1 MGSPT
6 TVWSME
12 DFGPLVSAEWLADN
26 LDAVKLFDSRSY
38 LDGRSAPDAFVEGH
52 LPGAVF
58 VSLDDDLSAPP
69 SQPGGRHPFP
79 TPAAFATAMGRLGYA
94 GAKPAVI
101 YDDVGGG
108 MAARLWFMLTL
119 LDIPAAILDGGMHAW
134 HGELESG
141 AVTATPAVFDEDP
154 WPTDRLISADQIAA
168 RIKADGVVIDARNSS
183 RYVGKPN
190 RIDPRFGHVPGAI
203 NLAWEDNIDDLTGL
217 MLSVD
222 DLRHRYAEVLEGS
235 ETGQRPAAYC
245 GSGVTA
251 CHDLLALT
259 MLGVEA
265 DLYVG
270 SWSEWGAD
278 ETRPV
283 ESDVVDD

>member
-1 MGSPT
+1 MCR
-6 TVWSME
+6 ME

-168 RIKADGVVIDARNSS
+168 RIEADGVVIDARNSS

-203 NLAWEDNIDDLTGL
+203 NLAWEDNIDDFTGL

-222 DLRHRYAEVLEGS
+222 DLRHRYVEVLEGS

-259 MLGVEA
+259 MIGVEA

>member
-1 MGSPT
+1 MD
-6 TVWSME
+6 
-12 DFGPLVSAEWLADN
+12 DFGPLVTAEWLADN
-26 LDAVKLFDSRSY
+26 LDSVHIFDSRSY
-38 LDGRSAPDAFVEGH
+38 LDGRSAPEAFERGH

-58 VSLDDDLSAPP
+58 VSLDNDLSAPP

-79 TPAAFATAMGRLGYA
+79 TPTDFAAAMSRLGYA

-134 HGELESG
+134 MGELETG
-141 AVTATPAVFDEDP
+141 PVTPTPAVFDEDP
-154 WPTDRLISADQIAA
+154 WPTERLIDADEVA
-168 RIKADGVVIDARNSS
+168 RRIEAGGVVVDARNGS
-183 RYVGKPN
+183 RYAGKAN
-190 RIDPRFGHVPGAI
+190 RIDPRFGHIPGAI
-203 NLAWEDNIDDLTGL
+203 NLAWEDNIDDLTGQ
-217 MLSVD
+217 MLSVP
-222 DLRHRYAEVLEGS
+222 DLGDRYDEVVDAA
-235 ETGQRPAAYC
+235 ETGTERPAVYC

-251 CHDLLALT
+251 CHDLIALT
-259 MLGVEA
+259 LLGVEA

-278 ETRPV
+278 ESRPIQA
-283 ESDVVDD
+283 S

>member
-1 MGSPT
+1 
-6 TVWSME
+6 ME

-222 DLRHRYAEVLEGS
+222 DLRHRYVEVLEGS

-259 MLGVEA
+259 MIGVEA

>member
-1 MGSPT
+1 
-6 TVWSME
+6 ME

-203 NLAWEDNIDDLTGL
+203 NLAWEDNIDDFTGL

-222 DLRHRYAEVLEGS
+222 DLRHRYVEVLEGS

-259 MLGVEA
+259 MIGVEA

>member
-1 MGSPT
+1 
-6 TVWSME
+6 ME

-154 WPTDRLISADQIAA
+154 WPTDRLTSADQIAA
-168 RIKADGVVIDARNSS
+168 RIEADGVVIDARNSS

>member
-1 MGSPT
+1 
-6 TVWSME
+6 ME

-168 RIKADGVVIDARNSS
+168 RIEADGVVIDARNSS

-203 NLAWEDNIDDLTGL
+203 NLAWEDNIDDFTGL

-222 DLRHRYAEVLEGS
+222 DLRHRYVEVLEGS

-259 MLGVEA
+259 MIGVEA

>member
-1 MGSPT
+1 
-6 TVWSME
+6 ME

-79 TPAAFATAMGRLGYA
+79 TPAAFASAMGRLGYA

-168 RIKADGVVIDARNSS
+168 RIEADGVVIDARNSS

>member
-1 MGSPT
+1 MCR
-6 TVWSME
+6 ME

-203 NLAWEDNIDDLTGL
+203 NLAWEDNIDDFTGL

-222 DLRHRYAEVLEGS
+222 DLRHRYVEVLEGS

-259 MLGVEA
+259 MIGVEA

>member
-1 MGSPT
+1 MCR
-6 TVWSME
+6 ME

-154 WPTDRLISADQIAA
+154 WPTDRLTSADQIAA
-168 RIKADGVVIDARNSS
+168 RIEADGVVIDARNSS

-203 NLAWEDNIDDLTGL
+203 NLAWEDNIDDFTGL

-222 DLRHRYAEVLEGS
+222 DLRHRYVEVLEGS

-259 MLGVEA
+259 MIGVEA

>member
-1 MGSPT
+1 
-6 TVWSME
+6 ME
-12 DFGPLVSAEWLADN
+12 DFGPLVSAGWLADN
-26 LDAVKLFDSRSY
+26 LDSVHLFDSRSY
-38 LDGRSAPDAFVEGH
+38 LDGRSAPEAFERGH
-52 LPGAVF
+52 IPGAVW

-79 TPAAFATAMGRLGYA
+79 TPTAFAEAMSRLGYA

-119 LDIPAAILDGGMHAW
+119 LDIPAAVLDGGLHAW
-134 HGELESG
+134 HGDLETG
-141 AVTATPAVFDEDP
+141 PVTPTPASFDEEP
-154 WPTDRLISADQIAA
+154 WPTDRLIDADEVA
-168 RIKADGVVIDARNSS
+168 RRIEAGGVVVDARNTS

-190 RIDPRFGHVPGAI
+190 RIDPRFGHIPGAI

-217 MLSVD
+217 MLSTEE
-222 DLRHRYAEVLEGS
+222 LEHRYVEVVEGAD
-235 ETGQRPAAYC
+235 GGARPAAYC

-259 MLGVEA
+259 LLGIEA

-278 ETRPV
+278 ENRPL
-283 ESDVVDD
+283 EADV

>member
-1 MGSPT
+1 
-6 TVWSME
+6 ME

-79 TPAAFATAMGRLGYA
+79 TPAAFASAMGRLGYA

-203 NLAWEDNIDDLTGL
+203 NLAWEDNIDDFTGL

-222 DLRHRYAEVLEGS
+222 DLRHRYVEVLEGS

>member
-1 MGSPT
+1 
-6 TVWSME
+6 ME
-12 DFGPLVSAEWLADN
+12 DFGPLVSADWLADH
-26 LDAVKLFDSRSY
+26 LDDVYLFDSRSY
-38 LDGRSAPDAFVEGH
+38 LDGRSAPQAFEEGH

-79 TPAAFATAMGRLGYA
+79 TPAAFAEAMGRLGHA

-119 LDIPAAILDGGMHAW
+119 LELPAAVLDGGMHAW
-134 HGELESG
+134 TGELETG
-141 AVTATPAVFDEDP
+141 AVTPAPVVFDEAP
-154 WPTDRLISADQIAA
+154 WPTDRLIDADSIAD
-168 RIKADGVVIDARNSS
+168 RIAGGGVVIDARSSS
-183 RYVGKPN
+183 RFDGKPN
-190 RIDPRFGHVPGAI
+190 RIDPRFGHIPGAI
-203 NLAWEDNIDDLTGL
+203 NLAWEDNIDDLTGGYL
-217 MLSVD
+217 PLEQ
-222 DLRHRYAEVLEGS
+222 LRRRYAPVIDADE
-235 ETGQRPAAYC
+235 QAPRPAAYC

-251 CHDLLALT
+251 CHDLLALRL
-259 MLGVEA
+259 LGVEA

-278 ETRPV
+278 ESRPV
-283 ESDVVDD
+283 ETA

>member
-154 WPTDRLISADQIAA
+154 WPTDRLTSADQIAA
-168 RIKADGVVIDARNSS
+168 RIEADGVVIDARNSS

>member
-222 DLRHRYAEVLEGS
+222 DLRHRYVEVLEGS

-259 MLGVEA
+259 MIGVEA

>member
-1 MGSPT
+1 MCR
-6 TVWSME
+6 ME

-79 TPAAFATAMGRLGYA
+79 TAAAFATAMGRLGYA

-134 HGELESG
+134 HGELEPG

-203 NLAWEDNIDDLTGL
+203 NLAWEDNIDDFTGL

>member
-1 MGSPT
+1 MD
-6 TVWSME
+6 

-26 LDAVKLFDSRSY
+26 LDAVQLFDSRSY
-38 LDGRSAPDAFVEGH
+38 LDGRSGPDAFEQGH
-52 LPGAVF
+52 LPGAVY
-58 VSLDDDLSAPP
+58 VSLDNDLSAPP

-79 TPAAFATAMGRLGYA
+79 TPAAFAEAMGRLGYA

-134 HGELESG
+134 EGELETG
-141 AVTATPAVFDEDP
+141 AVSPSPAVFDAEP
-154 WPTDRLISADQIAA
+154 WPTERLIDADEVA
-168 RIKADGVVIDARNSS
+168 RRIEAGGVVADARNSS
-183 RYVGKPN
+183 RYVGKEN
-190 RIDPRFGHVPGAI
+190 RIDARFGHVPGAI
-203 NLAWEDNIDDLTGL
+203 NLAWEDNIDDLTGT
-217 MLSVD
+217 MLSPLELADRYD
-222 DLRHRYAEVLEGS
+222 DMVHAAETSS
-235 ETGQRPAAYC
+235 ERPAVYC

-251 CHDLLALT
+251 CHDLIALSI
-259 MLGVEA
+259 LGVEA

-278 ETRPV
+278 DARPV
-283 ESDVVDD
+283 ETGERS

>member
-6 TVWSME
+6 TVWRME

-79 TPAAFATAMGRLGYA
+79 TPAAFASAMGRLGYA

-134 HGELESG
+134 RGELESG
-141 AVTATPAVFDEDP
+141 AVTPTPAVFDEDP

-203 NLAWEDNIDDLTGL
+203 NLAWEDNIDDFTGL

-222 DLRHRYAEVLEGS
+222 DLRHRYVEVLEGS

-259 MLGVEA
+259 MIGVEA

>member
-1 MGSPT
+1 MCR
-6 TVWSME
+6 ME

-79 TPAAFATAMGRLGYA
+79 TPAAFASAMGRLGYA

-141 AVTATPAVFDEDP
+141 AVTPTPAVFDEDP

-203 NLAWEDNIDDLTGL
+203 NLAWEDNIDDFTGL

-222 DLRHRYAEVLEGS
+222 DLRHRYVEVLEGS

-259 MLGVEA
+259 MIGVEA

>member
-1 MGSPT
+1 
-6 TVWSME
+6 ME

>member
-1 MGSPT
+1 
-6 TVWSME
+6 ME

-26 LDAVKLFDSRSY
+26 LDSVHIFDSRSY
-38 LDGRSAPDAFVEGH
+38 LDGRSAPDAFVQGH
-52 LPGAVF
+52 LPGAIF
-58 VSLDDDLSAPP
+58 VCLDDDLSAPAR
-69 SQPGGRHPFP
+69 QPGGRHPFP
-79 TPAAFATAMGRLGYA
+79 TPTAFAEAMGRLGYA
-94 GAKPAVI
+94 GARPAVI

-119 LDIPAAILDGGMHAW
+119 LDIPAAVLDGGMHAW
-134 HGELESG
+134 RGELESG
-141 AVTATPAVFDEDP
+141 PVTPTSAVFDEEP
-154 WPTDRLISADQIAA
+154 WPANRLIDADQVTDRIQAG
-168 RIKADGVVIDARNSS
+168 GVVVDARNSS
-183 RYVGKPN
+183 RFMGKLN
-190 RIDPRFGHVPGAI
+190 RIDTRFGHIPGAI

-222 DLRHRYAEVLEGS
+222 ELRHRFVEVLEGPI
-235 ETGQRPAAYC
+235 GGPRPTAYC

-251 CHDLLALT
+251 CHDLIALA

-278 ETRPV
+278 ESRLV
-283 ESDVVDD
+283 ESNVSDDA

>member
-1 MGSPT
+1 MCR
-6 TVWSME
+6 ME

-79 TPAAFATAMGRLGYA
+79 TPAAFASAMGRLGYA

-168 RIKADGVVIDARNSS
+168 RIEADGVVIDARNSS

-203 NLAWEDNIDDLTGL
+203 NLAWEDNIDDFTGL

-222 DLRHRYAEVLEGS
+222 DLRHRYVEVLEGS

-259 MLGVEA
+259 MIGVEA

>member
-168 RIKADGVVIDARNSS
+168 RIEADGVVIDARNSS

-203 NLAWEDNIDDLTGL
+203 NLAWEDNIDDFTGL

-222 DLRHRYAEVLEGS
+222 DLRHRYVEVLEGS

-259 MLGVEA
+259 MIGVEA

>member
-1 MGSPT
+1 MCR
-6 TVWSME
+6 ME

-79 TPAAFATAMGRLGYA
+79 TPAAFASAMGRLGYA

-203 NLAWEDNIDDLTGL
+203 NLAWEDNIDDFTGL

-222 DLRHRYAEVLEGS
+222 DLRHRYVEVLEGS

-259 MLGVEA
+259 MIGVEA

>member
-1 MGSPT
+1 
-6 TVWSME
+6 ME

-168 RIKADGVVIDARNSS
+168 RIEADGVVIDARNSS

>member
-6 TVWSME
+6 TVWRME

>member
-1 MGSPT
+1 MD
-6 TVWSME
+6 
-12 DFGPLVSAEWLADN
+12 DFGPLVTAEWLADN
-26 LDAVKLFDSRSY
+26 IESVHIFDSRSY
-38 LDGRSAPDAFVEGH
+38 LDGRSAPEAFERGH

-58 VSLDDDLSAPP
+58 VSLDDDLSAPA

-119 LDIPAAILDGGMHAW
+119 LDVPAAILDGGMHAW
-134 HGELESG
+134 SGELETG
-141 AVTATPAVFDEDP
+141 PVTPTPAVFDEDA
-154 WPTDRLISADQIAA
+154 WPEGRLIDADEVVR
-168 RIKADGVVIDARNSS
+168 RIDAGGVVADARNTSRYLGKENRIDAR
-183 RYVGKPN
+183 
-190 RIDPRFGHVPGAI
+190 FGHIPGAI
-203 NLAWEDNIDDLTGL
+203 SLAWEDNIDDLTGL
-217 MLSVD
+217 MLSPGELAVRFD
-222 DLRHRYAEVLEGS
+222 EMVAGAKGPE
-235 ETGQRPAAYC
+235 RPAVYC

-251 CHDLLALT
+251 CHNLIALT
-259 MLGVEA
+259 MLGIEA

-278 ETRPV
+278 ESRPL
-283 ESDVVDD
+283 ETD

>member
-1 MGSPT
+1 
-6 TVWSME
+6 
-12 DFGPLVSAEWLADN
+12 
-26 LDAVKLFDSRSY
+26 
-38 LDGRSAPDAFVEGH
+38 

-154 WPTDRLISADQIAA
+154 WPTDRLTSADQIAA
-168 RIKADGVVIDARNSS
+168 RIEADGVVIDARNSS